1 MIDEQTR
8 NLLIAALLSFLLI
21 GLWTVFV
28 QPPTVPP
35 QEEPPIAGGADG
47 ATDPA
52 VTITPDGEVQAP
64 AAPLAGVSDTQQP
77 DLGIPRVAIDTPSLF
92 GSVSLRGGRIDD
104 LLLSGYRETV
114 DPASDPVRLL
124 SSASRGGGYYVVH
137 GWTDHGGGVAT
148 PTPTTVWTANTS
160 AVLAPG
166 RPLVMSWDNGAG
178 VEYQRVLEVD
188 EEYLFTVTQRVRN
201 RTGST
206 LRLSPYGIVARHGEP
221 DTIGFYILHEGAL
234 GIFDGQ
240 LQELD
245 YDDLEDLDPIAA
257 EGGAAERWDVAG
269 NGWLGFTDKYWMTA
283 LVPAAG
289 QRFTGVFK
297 ARSQGV
303 SPVYQADMRLPALEI
318 PPGSE
323 ASAVS
328 YVFSGAK
335 EVATIRGYQERL
347 GIDRFEDAVDWGWF
361 FYLTKPIFRLL
372 AGIQGYVGNM
382 GFSIILLTVL
392 VKAVLF
398 PLAFKSY
405 TSLARM
411 KKLQPEMEK
420 IKERV
425 GDDRA
430 QLQKEMMALYRKEKV
445 NPAAGCLP
453 ILLQIPIFFSLYKV
467 LFVTIEMR
475 HAPFVGWVQDLAA
488 PDPTSMFNLFGL
500 IPWTPPEF
508 LGIGF
513 WPILMGVTMWLQMK
527 LNPAPT
533 DPIQQ
538 KIFAWMPVM
547 FTFLLGRFPA
557 GLVIYWT
564 ANNILTLV
572 QQYAIM
578 RSQGVEVDLFGNIH
592 ASFRKQ
598 DDPPAG
604 KT

>member
-8 NLLIAALLSFLLI
+8 NLLLAALLSFLLI

-28 QPPTVPP
+28 APPTVPP
-35 QEEPPIAGGADG
+35 AEDTPIAEGG
-47 ATDPA
+47 DPA
-52 VTITPDGEVQAP
+52 VTITPGDEVQAP
-64 AAPLAGVSDTQQP
+64 AAPLASVPASP
-77 DLGIPRVAIDTPSLF
+77 DPVLSVPRVEIDTPALF
-92 GSVSLRGGRIDD
+92 GSISLRGGRIDD

-114 DPASDPVRLL
+114 DPDSDPVRLL
-124 SSASRGGGYYVVH
+124 SPASRGGGGYYVVH
-137 GWTDHGGGVAT
+137 GWVDHGGGVAT
-148 PTPTTVWTANTS
+148 PTPTTSWS
-160 AVLAPG
+160 AAPG
-166 RPLVMSWDNGAG
+166 AYLSPRRPLVLTWDNGAG
-178 VEYQRVLEVD
+178 VEYERVLSVD

-206 LRLSPYGIVARHGEP
+206 LRLAPYGIVARHGEP

-245 YDDLEDLDPIAA
+245 YDDIEDLDFVAS
-257 EGGAAERWDVAG
+257 EGGAAERWDVTG

-297 ARSQGV
+297 SRGQGL

-318 PPGSE
+318 PPGGE
-323 ASAVS
+323 TSAVS

-372 AGIQGYVGNM
+372 AGIQSYVGNM

-398 PLAFKSY
+398 PLAYKSY

-430 QLQKEMMALYRKEKV
+430 KLQQEMMALYRKEKV

-475 HAPFVGWVQDLAA
+475 HAPFVGWVRDLAA

-500 IPWTPPEF
+500 IPWTPPDF

-513 WPILMGVTMWLQMK
+513 WPLMMGVTMWLQMK

-538 KIFAWMPVM
+538 KIFTWMPVL

-564 ANNILTLV
+564 ANNILTLI
-572 QQYAIM
+572 QQYSIM
-578 RSQGVEVDLFGNIH
+578 RSQGVEVDLLGNIQ
-592 ASFRKQ
+592 AGFRKQ
-598 DDPPAG
+598 GSPPAG